1 METFSP
7 DALKAWAARLGL
19 AESGMAAY
27 LGVPVNTFKKW
38 AGGERKPDTAPL
50 RLMSLLQRLEREAPG
65 IHAQL
70 LAEALASP
78 GARSSVAGDGK
89 SRRGRPRKVQ
99 AVASPAPL
107 GEPVAPPPAPEVAQP
122 PVPAWLMGG

>member
-7 DALKAWAARLGL
+7 DHLKAWAVRLEL

-27 LGVPVNTFKKW
+27 LGVPVNTYKKW

-50 RLMSLLQRLEREAPG
+50 RLMALLERLEREAPA

-78 GARSSVAGDGK
+78 GARSGDRK
-89 SRRGRPRKVQ
+89 PRRGRPRKVQ
-99 AVASPAPL
+99 AVVAGPVQS
-107 GEPVAPPPAPEVAQP
+107 EPVAPPPAPEVAQP